1 MPHQHCAVVV
11 AFVLL
16 LLLPD
21 LAAGALASSVGIRP
35 YRTQQPL
42 HSSYYYDNDEDETTT
57 MVANSISDVEFE
69 GPDLYGECLY
79 IRAGHFSTVQ
89 RLVAYDLLL
98 SGARNVFM
106 LQANTTPLSRPNSL
120 LES

>member
-1 MPHQHCAVVV
+1 MPHHHCTVI
-11 AFVLL
+11 AFALL
-16 LLLPD
+16 IVIDP
-21 LAAGALASSVGIRP
+21 AAGALAPSTGIRP
-35 YRTQQPL
+35 YLVPQQQQPL
-42 HSSYYYDNDEDETTT
+42 HSSYYDESHDETT
-57 MVANSISDVEFE
+57 MVANSICDVEFE

>member
-57 MVANSISDVEFE
+57 MVANSVSDVEFE
-69 GPDLYGECLY
+69 GPDLYGEYSSDCDW
-79 IRAGHFSTVQ
+79 T
-89 RLVAYDLLL
+89 L
-98 SGARNVFM
+98 SCFFRWPDTLPISA
-106 LQANTTPLSRPNSL
+106 LCC
-120 LES
+120 